1 MLQQS
6 FFQENISAGGGMTS
20 AANLVLMCL
29 SVLSAAT
36 DLWRGKV
43 YNAVTV
49 PGLLAG
55 LLFSLQRAGAPGLL
69 DVFCAVGFTVLVLF
83 PFYRVGGLGAGD
95 IKLLAAVSA
104 FMPSEEYL
112 HCFAAAFAV
121 GAAAGVIRL
130 LWTKGRVHTVHFA
143 VPVAASVLLHLAGFY

>member
-1 MLQQS
+1 MFQQS
-6 FFQENISAGGGMTS
+6 FFQESMSTAGGITS

-55 LLFSLQRAGAPGLL
+55 LFFSLQRAGAPGLL
-69 DVFCAVGFTVLVLF
+69 DVFCAV
-83 PFYRVGGLGAGD
+83 
-95 IKLLAAVSA
+95 
-104 FMPSEEYL
+104 
-112 HCFAAAFAV
+112 
-121 GAAAGVIRL
+121 
-130 LWTKGRVHTVHFA
+130 
-143 VPVAASVLLHLAGFY
+143 